1 MKPQFFLIIFVFF
14 IYSCSE
20 DQNENNQELKVQT
33 NKSSYQSNE
42 SISITI
48 NNSNSSTAHLASCC
62 TSVAFYID
70 KYENENWVEHSSF
83 GLPCLAQCP
92 GIDLTISYMETLT
105 HSFSLNESGT
115 YRIRIPYSF
124 NSNNIFES
132 ELISNSFTVKYLSRS
147 GS

>member
-1 MKPQFFLIIFVFF
+1 MKPQFFLIIFVLFV
-14 IYSCSE
+14 YSCSE
-20 DQNENNQELKVQT
+20 EANENDQKLKVQT
-33 NKSSYQSNE
+33 NKSSYQNNE
-42 SISITI
+42 SIRFTI

-70 KYENENWVEHSSF
+70 KSENGNWAEHSNF

-105 HSFSLNESGT
+105 DSLSLNENGT

-124 NSNNIFES
+124 NSNDVFED
-132 ELISNSFTVKYLSRS
+132 ELISNSFSVQ
-147 GS
+147 